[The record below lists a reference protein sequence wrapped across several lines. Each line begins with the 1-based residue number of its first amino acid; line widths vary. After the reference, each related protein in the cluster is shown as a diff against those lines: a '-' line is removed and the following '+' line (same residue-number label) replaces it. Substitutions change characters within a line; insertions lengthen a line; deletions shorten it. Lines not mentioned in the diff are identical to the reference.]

1 MYQNATHVA
10 VTTRSHSA
18 HSSPV
23 KSTNRSKCGREG
35 QVQGKGRGGLVPARN
50 NTYKEPRLQAQ
61 VHGQYAFR
69 DLFIADFLSIYL
81 PKANG
86 PATTPVSWLQI
97 AVNIP
102 TAGTAFNCAMSALSL
117 AVVGRVRGN
126 PALSIEGARKYGMAL
141 WELQKALWDD
151 DLKLQDQT
159 LAACMTLALYEVY
172 ECPASSLRGWITHAR
187 GMSRLVETRG
197 PKMHRSPLAHEMY
210 KEYRYVTMMENL
222 ATRNTAFVY
231 QPRWSTEPWEGIT
244 KSADQKLYDLG
255 SELSRILD
263 GADASKLIQ
272 DPQQLLDHKIYLIT
286 QCHDL
291 DQRFGVWYEELE
303 GEMPSPRYWPRFS
316 KITNP
321 VDRADHGRV
330 FPISLE
336 YPNLQTAKTMLDY
349 WVLLIILY
357 STILIT
363 YRTLAGVSG
372 TDEGEYKPEH
382 PADTQR
388 ARVEVCPDPSRLP
401 ALADKYKP
409 LNLFNIANNI
419 AQSMEYMLC
428 ENTGV
433 LGSSWA
439 LFALKAAIQC
449 YQYRP
454 GRELQWLQETIE
466 SLSLEKGPRLGHVY
480 ALAQWSETSKARHE
494 SEK

>member
-1 MYQNATHVA
+1 M
-10 VTTRSHSA
+10 
-18 HSSPV
+18 
-23 KSTNRSKCGREG
+23 K
-35 QVQGKGRGGLVPARN
+35 N

-61 VHGQYAFR
+61 VHYQYAFR

-81 PKANG
+81 PKVNG
-86 PATTPVSWLQI
+86 PATTPTSWLQI
-97 AVNIP
+97 AVNVP
-102 TAGTAFNCAMSALSL
+102 TAGAALYCAMSALSL

-126 PALSIEGARKYGMAL
+126 QALSIEGARKYGMAL
-141 WELQKALWDD
+141 WELQRALWDD
-151 DLKLQDQT
+151 DLKLKDQT
-159 LAACMTLALYEVY
+159 LAVCMTLVLYEVY
-172 ECPASSLRGWITHAR
+172 ECPDTSLRGWMTHAR
-187 GMSRLVETRG
+187 GMSRLVEARG

-222 ATRNTAFVY
+222 ATRNASFVHE
-231 QPRWSTEPWEGIT
+231 PRWSTEPWEGIA

-263 GADASKLIQ
+263 DADASKLIQ
-272 DPQQLLDHKIYLIT
+272 DPQLLLNHKISLIS

-291 DQRFGVWYEELE
+291 DIKFGVWYEKLE

-316 KITNP
+316 RFVNP
-321 VDRADHGRV
+321 VDKAGRGKV

-336 YPNLQTAKTMLDY
+336 YPNLQTAKTLLDY

-363 YRTLAGVSG
+363 YRTLAGSSG
-372 TDEGEYKPEH
+372 TNEGEHKPEH
-382 PADTQR
+382 PADSQR
-388 ARVEVCPDPSRLP
+388 AKVKLCPDRNRLP

-409 LNLFNIANNI
+409 PNLFILANNI
-419 AQSMEYMLC
+419 AQSMEYMLSGDM
-428 ENTGV
+428 GV

-454 GRELQWLQETIE
+454 GRELQWLQATVEI
-466 SLSLEKGPRLGHVY
+466 LSLEKGPRLGPVY
-480 ALAQWSETSKARHE
+480 ALANWSETSKARPDPNE
-494 SEK
+494 